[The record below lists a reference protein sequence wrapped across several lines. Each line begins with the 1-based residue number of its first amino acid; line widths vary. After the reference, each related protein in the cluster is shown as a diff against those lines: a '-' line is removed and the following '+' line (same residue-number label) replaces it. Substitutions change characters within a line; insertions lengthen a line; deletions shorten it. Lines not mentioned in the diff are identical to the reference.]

1 MLLSLGYRLLRLET
15 TAAQEP
21 GSTDRS
27 TRAMADLFIRLQ
39 YKEIPPVD
47 LNLIVFI
54 IDINFC
60 LLQAFADTAQLARG
74 RSKCESISCKSI
86 FC

>member
-15 TAAQEP
+15 AAAQEP

-39 YKEIPPVD
+39 YGEIPPVD

-54 IDINFC
+54 FDI
-60 LLQAFADTAQLARG
+60 LLQAFADTAQLAFL
-74 RSKCESISCKSI
+74 SKGQVQV
-86 FC
+86 